1 MRVFDNLLLDQA
13 TIPTNTTSQAIEMG
27 DNNALQVAATLIAGG
42 TGTITVDGSNDLS
55 NWVLLAG
62 TITLSASGPELKH
75 AAYTAIV
82 WRYTRIRA
90 GAGATDALINV
101 DVHTQKL

>member
-1 MRVFDNLLLDQA
+1 MRVFDNLYLDNA
-13 TIPTNTTSQAIEMG
+13 TTPTNTTSQAIEMG

-42 TGTITVDGSNDLS
+42 TGTITVDGSNDLT
-55 NWVLLAG
+55 NWVAIVG
-62 TITLSASGPELKH
+62 TITLSASGP
-75 AAYTAIV
+75 AFTSAVYTAIA

-90 GAGATDALINV
+90 VAGASDALINV